1 MRISDWSSDV
11 CSSDLQLLDTVE
23 PRRAFDG
30 QHGLINQPQ
39 LILGDGNAQIEFG
52 PATTLNRFGH
62 FGTEDN
68 RPSPPCFL
76 RAVKCYVRLPHEL
89 PGTAVRRCRNGDSAR
104 VRTTYILNP
113 CRNW

>member
-39 LILGDGNAQIEFG
+39 LILGDSNTQIEFG

-76 RAVKCYVRLPHEL
+76 RAVRSEEHTSEL
-89 PGTAVRRCRNGDSAR
+89 QSLMRSSNAVFCLKKKKHKKTINIQDKQ
-104 VRTTYILNP
+104 
-113 CRNW
+113 